1 MVRPTGVTVIAIL
14 CFIGAA
20 LAGLG
25 GIGMIVGGGFVAT
38 IMNQQGQAG
47 SAGLASMMAGLGAA
61 LGIFFL
67 IIAAVDVA
75 LAIGLLNL
83 KEWARIVTIVLTGLG
98 AALGLLGLLGG
109 FIHFVLFASLFRLC
123 ILAIQGLIIWYL
135 LKPEVK
141 AAFQAPQAR
150 AASA

>member
-1 MVRPTGVTVIAIL
+1 
-14 CFIGAA
+14 
-20 LAGLG
+20 
-25 GIGMIVGGGFVAT
+25 
-38 IMNQQGQAG
+38 MNQQGQAG

-83 KEWARIVTIVLTGLG
+83 KEWARIVTIVLTGIG
-98 AALGLLGLLGG
+98 AALGLLGLLAG

-123 ILAIQGLIIWYL
+123 VLAIQGLIIWYL

>member
-1 MVRPTGVTVIAIL
+1 
-14 CFIGAA
+14 
-20 LAGLG
+20 
-25 GIGMIVGGGFVAT
+25 
-38 IMNQQGQAG
+38 G
-47 SAGLASMMAGLGAA
+47 SAGVAGIMAGLGAA

-67 IIAAVDVA
+67 IIAALDIAV
-75 LAIGLLNL
+75 AIGLLNL

-109 FIHFVLFASLFRLC
+109 LIHFVLFASLFRLC
-123 ILAIQGLIIWYL
+123 ILAMQGWIIMYL
-135 LKPEVK
+135 LKPDVK